1 MSYEM
6 GPQPTTYPYPP
17 PGPAVAP
24 PQRRQFSKWWPISF
38 FIAAIIF
45 IIIGGGLVGAWSAN
59 ATCSRSSYSSSS
71 YRYSYSCSDSAMFYG
86 GIACVAIGGICKL
99 VAWIL
104 LIVFCVKRSRYQ
116 PVSVAYTYQ
125 PIDHYH
131 AGAAA
136 APPYQPAHAPPPAH
150 TPQPKEGGPMG
161 ARYCSHCGG
170 AVTTPFCAQ
179 CGNRA

>member
-6 GPQPTTYPYPP
+6 MGQTTAYPYPP

-38 FIAAIIF
+38 FIAAVIF
-45 IIIGGGLVGAWSAN
+45 IIIGGGLVGSWSAS
-59 ATCSRSSYSSSS
+59 ASCVSSSYSSYRSSYS
-71 YRYSYSCSDSAMFYG
+71 CSNSGMFYG

-104 LIVFCVKRSRYQ
+104 LIVYCVKRSRHQ
-116 PVSVAYTYQ
+116 PTSIAYTYQ
-125 PIDHYH
+125 PLDYYH
-131 AGAAA
+131 AA
-136 APPYQPAHAPPPAH
+136 APPYQNQNAQAPAPTHH
-150 TPQPKEGGPMG
+150 PKESAAMG
-161 ARYCSHCGG
+161 MRYCGHCGA

>member
-1 MSYEM
+1 MTN
-6 GPQPTTYPYPP
+6 Q
-17 PGPAVAP
+17 AP
-24 PQRRQFSKWWPISF
+24 NVVGERRRQFSKWWPISF
-38 FIAAIIF
+38 FIAAVIF

-71 YRYSYSCSDSAMFYG
+71 YRYSYSCSDSALFYG

-131 AGAAA
+131 AAGA
-136 APPYQPAHAPPPAH
+136 APPYQPAHAPAAAPHP
-150 TPQPKEGGPMG
+150 PKEAAAMG
-161 ARYCSHCGG
+161 ARYCSHCGA